1 LNAQFI
7 GILHGTITIFF
18 YFYFPNDLNQF
29 ITQKFIKMRTIQF
42 STQTILLAIVIMLS
56 ACNSKPKTEQAAEKS
71 AEENWIQLFNGK
83 DLNNWQIKFKGH
95 ELGDNYNNTFRV
107 EDGMLRVSYEN
118 WDEWNGK
125 FGHIFYNGEFSHY
138 RLRVEYRFVGEQVK
152 NGPGWAFRNNGL
164 MIHGQPAETMDLD
177 QDFPTSIEVQL
188 LGGSGTGERSTMNLC
203 TPGTNVVM
211 DSVLIEQHCIVS
223 KSKTYNGDQ
232 WVSVEVEVHGNQIIR
247 HFVDGEEVMHYEQP
261 QLDPRDATYDIL
273 LNLYGDKMLA
283 KGSISLQAESHN
295 TDFRKIELLVL
306 EE

>member
-1 LNAQFI
+1 
-7 GILHGTITIFF
+7 
-18 YFYFPNDLNQF
+18 
-29 ITQKFIKMRTIQF
+29 MRTIQF
-42 STQTILLAIVIMLS
+42 STQTILLAIVILLS

-71 AEENWIQLFNGK
+71 AEGNWIQLFNGK

-107 EDGMLRVSYEN
+107 EDGRLRVSYEN

-232 WVSVEVEVHGNQIIR
+232 WVSVEVEVHGNEIIR
-247 HFVDGEEVMHYEQP
+247 HFVDGEEVMHYNQP
-261 QLDPRDATYDIL
+261 QLDPRDPTYNKL
-273 LNLYGDKMLA
+273 LNLYGDKMLT

>member
-1 LNAQFI
+1 
-7 GILHGTITIFF
+7 
-18 YFYFPNDLNQF
+18 
-29 ITQKFIKMRTIQF
+29 MRTKQF
-42 STQTILLAIVIMLS
+42 SAQIILLAIVIMLS
-56 ACNSKPKTEQAAEKS
+56 ACNSKPKTEQPAEKS
-71 AEENWIQLFNGK
+71 AEGNWIQLFNGK

-118 WDEWNGK
+118 WDEWNGT

-164 MIHGQPAETMDLD
+164 MIHGQPAESMDLD

-211 DSVLIEQHCIVS
+211 DSVLIEQHCINS
-223 KSKTYNGDQ
+223 KSKTYNGDE
-232 WVSVEVEVHGNQIIR
+232 WVSVEVEVHGNEIIR
-247 HFVDGEEVMHYEQP
+247 HFVDGEEVMHYNQP
-261 QLDPRDATYDIL
+261 QLDPRDTTYNKL
-273 LNLYGDKMLA
+273 LNLYGDKMIT

>member
-1 LNAQFI
+1 MLTFQFSKQ
-7 GILHGTITIFF
+7 TIF
-18 YFYFPNDLNQF
+18 
-29 ITQKFIKMRTIQF
+29 
-42 STQTILLAIVIMLS
+42 LAIVILLS
-56 ACNSKPKTEQAAEKS
+56 ACNSKPKTENASEKS

-83 DLNNWQIKFKGH
+83 DLNDWQIKFKGH

-118 WDEWNGK
+118 WDEWNGT

-138 RLRVEYRFVGEQVK
+138 RLRVEYRFIGEQVK

-211 DSVLIEQHCIVS
+211 DGVLIEQHCNNS

-232 WVSVEVEVHGNQIIR
+232 WVSVEVEVHGGEVIR
-247 HFVDGEEVMHYEQP
+247 HFVEGEEVMHYEQP
-261 QLDPRDATYDIL
+261 QLDPRDTTYNKL
-273 LNLYGDKMLA
+273 LNLYGDKIIT